1 MISKEDV
8 KHIADLCKLKFSDEE
23 LESFTWKLSTLL
35 EYVDQ
40 LKEVDTK
47 GVEPTYQV
55 NTKIQ
60 PLREDKVGIS
70 LPKEEAIKNAPEEK
84 YGYFKLLKVV
94 D

>member
-8 KHIADLCKLKFSDEE
+8 KHIADLCKLKFSNEE
-23 LESFTWKLSTLL
+23 LENFTGKLSKVL

-40 LKEVDTK
+40 LKEVDTE

-70 LPKEEAIKNAPEEK
+70 LPKEEAIKNAPEEQ